1 MAVEDVMP
9 RRAHSNKPI
18 RESLIALALLAA
30 VAAVAPASAQQQS
43 REGFQTAAPH
53 ALLMDAATSAVLFE
67 KGADDLVAPA
77 SMVKVMTAAVLF
89 EEIKQGRL
97 KLSDEFPISEN
108 AWRRGGAPSGG
119 SAMFA
124 ALNSRVRIEDLIQGL
139 VVQSG
144 NDAAIAIAEGI
155 AGNEANF
162 AGLMNK
168 RAREIGLTKS
178 TFMNASGLPDDMQ
191 RVTARELA
199 RLAKYVIDTY
209 PELYVYF
216 GKPEFTWNKIRQSN
230 RNPLIAMGIG
240 ADGLKTGYITDSGYS
255 LVGSTVQN
263 GQRLI
268 VVVTGLKTGKDRE
281 QEARK
286 LLDFG
291 YRAFESR
298 DLFAANAIVGDAKVY
313 GGAVGSV
320 PLVSKVPVK
329 ILLPRGTTDKITA
342 RIVYNGPLMPP
353 VEAGAEVAR
362 LRVIRGTTQALDLP
376 LYAAEDV
383 RQGGLVRRALDA
395 AVEFGS
401 GFIRRAFS
409 KS

>member
-9 RRAHSNKPI
+9 RRAHSHTPI
-18 RESLIALALLAA
+18 QESLIALALLAA
-30 VAAVAPASAQQQS
+30 VAAGAPASAQQQS

-89 EEIKQGRL
+89 EELKQGRL
-97 KLSDEFPISEN
+97 KLGDEFPISEN

-209 PELYVYF
+209 PDLYTYF
-216 GKPEFTWNKIRQSN
+216 GKPEFTWNKIRQMN
-230 RNPLIAMGIG
+230 RNPLIALGIG
-240 ADGLKTGYITDSGYS
+240 ADGLKTG
-255 LVGSTVQN
+255 
-263 GQRLI
+263 
-268 VVVTGLKTGKDRE
+268 
-281 QEARK
+281 
-286 LLDFG
+286 
-291 YRAFESR
+291 
-298 DLFAANAIVGDAKVY
+298 
-313 GGAVGSV
+313 
-320 PLVSKVPVK
+320 
-329 ILLPRGTTDKITA
+329 
-342 RIVYNGPLMPP
+342 
-353 VEAGAEVAR
+353 
-362 LRVIRGTTQALDLP
+362 
-376 LYAAEDV
+376 
-383 RQGGLVRRALDA
+383 
-395 AVEFGS
+395 
-401 GFIRRAFS
+401 
-409 KS
+409 

>member
-1 MAVEDVMP
+1 
-9 RRAHSNKPI
+9 
-18 RESLIALALLAA
+18 
-30 VAAVAPASAQQQS
+30 
-43 REGFQTAAPH
+43 
-53 ALLMDAATSAVLFE
+53 
-67 KGADDLVAPA
+67 
-77 SMVKVMTAAVLF
+77 
-89 EEIKQGRL
+89 
-97 KLSDEFPISEN
+97 
-108 AWRRGGAPSGG
+108 
-119 SAMFA
+119 
-124 ALNSRVRIEDLIQGL
+124 
-139 VVQSG
+139 
-144 NDAAIAIAEGI
+144 
-155 AGNEANF
+155 
-162 AGLMNK
+162 
-168 RAREIGLTKS
+168 
-178 TFMNASGLPDDMQ
+178 
-191 RVTARELA
+191 
-199 RLAKYVIDTY
+199 VIDTY
-209 PELYVYF
+209 PDLYAYF

-268 VVVTGLKTGKDRE
+268 VVVTGLKTAKDRE

-298 DLFAANAIVGDAKVY
+298 DLFAANSIVGEAKVY
-313 GGAVGSV
+313 GGAVGNV

>member
-1 MAVEDVMP
+1 MRRFRKNPAALVML
-9 RRAHSNKPI
+9 A
-18 RESLIALALLAA
+18 ALAV
-30 VAAVAPASAQQQS
+30 VALGAPAGAQQS
-43 REGFQTAAPH
+43 REGFQTSAPH
-53 ALLMDAATSAVLFE
+53 ALLMDAASSAVLFE
-67 KGADDLVAPA
+67 KAADDLVAPA

-97 KLSDEFPISEN
+97 KLTDEFPISEN

-124 ALNSRVRIEDLIQGL
+124 ALNSRVKIEDLIQGL

-178 TFMNASGLPDDMQ
+178 TFMNASGLADDLQ
-191 RVTARELA
+191 RVTAREMA
-199 RLAKYVIDTY
+199 KLAKVVIDTY
-209 PELYVYF
+209 PDLYVYF
-216 GKPEFTWNKIRQSN
+216 GKPEFTWNKIRQTN
-230 RNPLIAMGIG
+230 RNPLIAMGLG
-240 ADGLKTGYITDSGYS
+240 ADGLKTGYITDSGFC
-255 LVGSTVQN
+255 LVASAVQN

-268 VVVTGLKTGKDRE
+268 VVVMGLKTAKDRE
-281 QEARK
+281 QESRK
-286 LLDFG
+286 LLEFG
-291 YRAFESR
+291 FRAFETR
-298 DLFAANAIVGDAKVY
+298 DLFAANAVVGEAKVY

-320 PLVSKVPVK
+320 SLVSKVPVK
-329 ILLPRGTTDKITA
+329 VLLPRGSTDKLTA
-342 RIVYNGPLMPP
+342 RIVYTGPLIPP
-353 VEAGAEVAR
+353 VGAGAEVAR
-362 LRVIRGTTQALDLP
+362 LRVMRGTTQALDLP

-395 AVEFGS
+395 ALEVGT

>member
-1 MAVEDVMP
+1 M
-9 RRAHSNKPI
+9 

-30 VAAVAPASAQQQS
+30 VVAAAPASAQQQS

-77 SMVKVMTAAVLF
+77 SMVKVMTAAILF

-97 KLSDEFPISEN
+97 KLDDEFPISEN

-209 PELYVYF
+209 PDLYTYF
-216 GKPEFTWNKIRQSN
+216 GKTEFTWNKIRQMN
-230 RNPLIAMGIG
+230 RNPLIALGIG
-240 ADGLKTGYITDSGYS
+240 ADGLKTGYITDSGFS

-268 VVVTGLKTGKDRE
+268 VVVTGLKTAKERE

-298 DLFAANAIVGDAKVY
+298 DLFAANAVVGEAKVY

-329 ILLPRGTTDKITA
+329 VLLPRGTTDRLTA

-353 VEAGAEVAR
+353 VDAGAEVAR
-362 LRVIRGTTQALDLP
+362 LRVTRGTTQALDLP

-383 RQGGLVRRALDA
+383 RQGGIVRRALDA

>member
-1 MAVEDVMP
+1 
-9 RRAHSNKPI
+9 
-18 RESLIALALLAA
+18 
-30 VAAVAPASAQQQS
+30 
-43 REGFQTAAPH
+43 
-53 ALLMDAATSAVLFE
+53 VLFE

-168 RAREIGLTKS
+168 RAREIGLAKS
-178 TFMNASGLPDDMQ
+178 TFMNASGLPDDLQ

-199 RLAKYVIDTY
+199 RLAKHVIDTY
-209 PELYVYF
+209 PDLYAYF

-230 RNPLIAMGIG
+230 RNPLIAMGLG
-240 ADGLKTGYITDSGYS
+240 ADGLKTGYISDSGFS
-255 LVGSTVQN
+255 LVGSAVQN

-268 VVVTGLKTGKDRE
+268 VVVTGLKTAKDRE

-286 LLDFG
+286 ILEFG

-298 DLFAANAIVGDAKVY
+298 DLFAANAVIGEAKVY

-329 ILLPRGTTDKITA
+329 VLLPRGTTDKLTA
-342 RIVYNGPLMPP
+342 RIVYNGPLIPP
-353 VEAGAEVAR
+353 VDAGAEVAR
-362 LRVIRGTTQALDLP
+362 LRVTRGTTQALDLP